1 MPIML
6 IIIYFARYFF
16 IVNIRSC
23 QCDTII
29 SIIRDRTSLLA
40 EVSHDTS
47 ASRERLHQQTSKLKP
62 PRKEP

>member
-6 IIIYFARYFF
+6 IIIYFARYFY

-23 QCDTII
+23 GTII
-29 SIIRDRTSLLA
+29 SIIRDCTSLLA

-47 ASRERLHQQTSKLKP
+47 ASRERLHQHTSK
-62 PRKEP
+62 